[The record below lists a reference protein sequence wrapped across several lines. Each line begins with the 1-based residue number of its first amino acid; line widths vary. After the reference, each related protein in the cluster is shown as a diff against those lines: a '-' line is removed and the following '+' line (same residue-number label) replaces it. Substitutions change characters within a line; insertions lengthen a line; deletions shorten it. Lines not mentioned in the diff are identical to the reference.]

1 MEKNPLNNIV
11 KSLSKDEVRFFKL
24 FLKRT
29 NNKNRKDVQL
39 FNFLRK
45 ISKNYQTNDALK
57 VVDTNPNNL
66 YQIRNRL
73 YHEVN
78 NSMIWQHI
86 WKDEQSKSFSY
97 VLLARVYRNKGE
109 LQLAYHFLQKAER
122 EADSNN
128 LYQLLSII
136 YSDIID
142 LSHEL
147 VSIDLDKYIA
157 LKRKN
162 IKVISEI
169 EEIDILL
176 SKVMYDTMVKYG
188 GIGLSA
194 NQVGLPFR
202 MFVMGGH
209 PEIDD
214 GRVRAVFNPLI
225 NDVSQETSN
234 MKEGCLSF
242 PFLFLSINRPKWC
255 SVKYTDENGKEVEEV
270 MHGMNARVFQHE
282 NEHMNGYVFTDL
294 VSKFKLE
301 RAEEARK
308 KMMKKFA
315 REGVIR

>member
-1 MEKNPLNNIV
+1 MAEKLTPE
-11 KSLSKDEVRFFKL
+11 K
-24 FLKRT
+24 
-29 NNKNRKDVQL
+29 
-39 FNFLRK
+39 
-45 ISKNYQTNDALK
+45 
-57 VVDTNPNNL
+57 
-66 YQIRNRL
+66 
-73 YHEVN
+73 
-78 NSMIWQHI
+78 
-86 WKDEQSKSFSY
+86 
-97 VLLARVYRNKGE
+97 
-109 LQLAYHFLQKAER
+109 
-122 EADSNN
+122 
-128 LYQLLSII
+128 
-136 YSDIID
+136 
-142 LSHEL
+142 
-147 VSIDLDKYIA
+147 
-157 LKRKN
+157 
-162 IKVISEI
+162 I
-169 EEIDILL
+169 EEIAKNYENIIEGKVPVIKGQKETVTEKIDPKLLQDQKKYLKMIPPTDPRLLMQIAPFHDDTLQQAGFKDRKEL

-202 MFVMGGH
+202 MFIMGGH
-209 PEIDD
+209 PKIDD

-315 REGVIR
+315 REGVIK